1 MWQGACSPLDFPL
14 AALPAFIGTIRPSD
28 CAIPRLISFSHSHI
42 IPEYQEG
49 IGSPQVICRHCE
61 TWLALRHRHSVY
73 TLAIR
78 VCTCCLPPEGRRR
91 PAGHVDFGAQS
102 LSALFPNC
110 LHLRSIVAFASPK
123 LATNDAATSCWMRFP
138 LINLHTLLGVPF
150 IPPVHNQGVS
160 LAPCRVMPY
169 GKYSCQLLAH
179 SILTS
184 TAIVFGSL
192 RSFLLGLLSSSSFDF
207 FT

>member
-1 MWQGACSPLDFPL
+1 MRC
-14 AALPAFIGTIRPSD
+14 R
-28 CAIPRLISFSHSHI
+28 IPRLTSFSHSYN

-110 LHLRSIVAFASPK
+110 LHLRSIVASASPK

-138 LINLHTLLGVPF
+138 PINLHTLLGVLF
-150 IPPVHNQGVS
+150 VPPVHDQGVS
-160 LAPCRVMPY
+160 SAPLQGHALWIISLPTTGSFFVF
-169 GKYSCQLLAH
+169 KYY
-179 SILTS
+179 
-184 TAIVFGSL
+184 
-192 RSFLLGLLSSSSFDF
+192 
-207 FT
+207 